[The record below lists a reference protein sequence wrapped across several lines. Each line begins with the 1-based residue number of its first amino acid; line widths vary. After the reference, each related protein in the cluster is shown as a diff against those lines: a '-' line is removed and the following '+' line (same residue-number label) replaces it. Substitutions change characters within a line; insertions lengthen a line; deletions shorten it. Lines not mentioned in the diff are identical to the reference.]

1 MMKQKR
7 IVAVALGLALS
18 VSPMIVLP
26 TAFADQVSGN
36 PSSSISA
43 RSTAPNPLDKF
54 SAEEKAYLEAN
65 YFTFPST
72 TDTSK
77 GFDGWNP
84 SVTEYTGLKT
94 TDVDGLHNSNSKYE
108 VVKDGD
114 ALFHYT
120 GASGKDES
128 GAKVAIWSNGAT
140 AHAGEKYDT
149 RTVTYTGR
157 KSGASITYVFTT
169 LSKVNVPGVNDS
181 GTTGGATNT
190 KGLNA
195 DEKAFID
202 KYKDTIASALG
213 IDGFAPS
220 TTDYYGVKESVLDT
234 VADKIPTANKGLKLL
249 GAPIEI
255 DTNATGWLA
264 DGKTTQTKP
273 AGTDLAYR
281 VTIRGKSGG
290 TVAYTLHTRTLTI
303 MDKADA
309 AELKNVTATAN
320 GKQIQGFDPT
330 KTGTWTVP
338 DGAEV
343 KLSGL
348 PDGWGSYKNLD
359 AKPGTLSYD
368 IKKGDVTVVT
378 WTFTYDSTTDPDKP
392 STGADVLKGVA
403 ATVDGKPLPSFD
415 PTKSGTY
422 RVATGAEV
430 KISNVPSDWKLDKTA
445 SDSKLVFTASKDGTT
460 VTWTFEYQ
468 GKDDDGATTNPG
480 DNAGNN
486 SQNNNVDTTSK
497 PPVNG
502 ANPLASTGVG
512 IGWVGWLIGILAI
525 IGGALGIT
533 VAVRKPKGKATDE
546 TPAPEADDS
555 EASSDQPLNS

>member
-54 SAEEKAYLEAN
+54 STEEKAFLN
-65 YFTFPST
+65 
-72 TDTSK
+72 
-77 GFDGWNP
+77 N
-84 SVTEYTGLKT
+84 
-94 TDVDGLHNSNSKYE
+94 H
-108 VVKDGD
+108 KD
-114 ALFHYT
+114 
-120 GASGKDES
+120 K
-128 GAKVAIWSNGAT
+128 
-140 AHAGEKYDT
+140 
-149 RTVTYTGR
+149 
-157 KSGASITYVFTT
+157 
-169 LSKVNVPGVNDS
+169 
-181 GTTGGATNT
+181 
-190 KGLNA
+190 
-195 DEKAFID
+195 
-202 KYKDTIASALG
+202 IASALG
-213 IDGFAPS
+213 IDGFDPS
-220 TTDYYGVKESVLDT
+220 TTDYYGVKESALDT
-234 VADKIPTANKGLKLL
+234 VAGKIPTSNTGLLKPM
-249 GAPIEI
+249 GAPLEI
-255 DTNATGWLA
+255 DTNATGWLV
-264 DGKTTQTKP
+264 DGKIAKDKP
-273 AGTDLAYR
+273 SSGDLAYR
-281 VTIRGKSGG
+281 VTIKGKKSGG
-290 TVAYTLHTRTLTI
+290 TVAYTLHTASQ
-303 MDKADA
+303 DASSKADPG
-309 AELKNVTATAN
+309 ELKGVTATAN
-320 GKQIQGFDPT
+320 GTAVKDFNPVKD
-330 KTGTWTVP
+330 GTYTVP

-343 KLSGL
+343 KIGDV
-348 PDGWGSYKNLD
+348 PDGWASYKNLD

-392 STGADVLKGVA
+392 VTGVDALKGVV

-422 RVATGAEV
+422 RVAKGAEV

-445 SDSKLVFTASKDGTT
+445 SDSKLVFAASKDGTT

-468 GKDDDGATTNPG
+468 GKDDGGATINPG
-480 DNAGNN
+480 DNAGNK
-486 SQNNNVDTTSK
+486 SQNNNDGTTSK

-546 TPAPEADDS
+546 TPEADDS
-555 EASSDQPLNS
+555 EASSDQPRNA

>member
-54 SAEEKAYLEAN
+54 STEEKAFLN
-65 YFTFPST
+65 
-72 TDTSK
+72 
-77 GFDGWNP
+77 N
-84 SVTEYTGLKT
+84 
-94 TDVDGLHNSNSKYE
+94 H
-108 VVKDGD
+108 KD
-114 ALFHYT
+114 
-120 GASGKDES
+120 K
-128 GAKVAIWSNGAT
+128 
-140 AHAGEKYDT
+140 
-149 RTVTYTGR
+149 
-157 KSGASITYVFTT
+157 
-169 LSKVNVPGVNDS
+169 
-181 GTTGGATNT
+181 
-190 KGLNA
+190 
-195 DEKAFID
+195 
-202 KYKDTIASALG
+202 IASALG
-213 IDGFAPS
+213 IDGFDPS
-220 TTDYYGVKESVLDT
+220 TTDYYGVKESALDT
-234 VADKIPTANKGLKLL
+234 VAGKIPTSNTGLLKPM
-249 GAPIEI
+249 GAPLEI
-255 DTNATGWLA
+255 DTNATGWLV
-264 DGKTTQTKP
+264 DGKIAKDKP
-273 AGTDLAYR
+273 SSGDMAYR
-281 VTIRGKSGG
+281 VTIKGKSGG
-290 TVAYTLHTRTLTI
+290 TVAYTLHTASQ
-303 MDKADA
+303 DASSKADPG
-309 AELKNVTATAN
+309 ELKGVTATAN
-320 GKQIQGFDPT
+320 GTAVTDFNPVKDGTYTVPDDAEVKIGDVPDGWKLDHKT
-330 KTGTWTVP
+330 DSKTGTWTVP
-338 DGAEV
+338 DDAEV

-348 PDGWGSYKNLD
+348 PDGWASYKNLD

-392 STGADVLKGVA
+392 ATGVDALKGVT

-422 RVATGAEV
+422 KVATGAEV

-445 SDSKLVFTASKDGTT
+445 SDSKLVFAASKDGTT

-468 GKDDDGATTNPG
+468 GKDEGGATTNPG
-480 DNAGNN
+480 DNAGNK
-486 SQNNNVDTTSK
+486 SQNNNDGTTSK
-497 PPVNG
+497 PTVNG

>member
-18 VSPMIVLP
+18 VSPMIMLP

-54 SAEEKAYLEAN
+54 S
-65 YFTFPST
+65 
-72 TDTSK
+72 
-77 GFDGWNP
+77 
-84 SVTEYTGLKT
+84 
-94 TDVDGLHNSNSKYE
+94 
-108 VVKDGD
+108 
-114 ALFHYT
+114 
-120 GASGKDES
+120 
-128 GAKVAIWSNGAT
+128 T
-140 AHAGEKYDT
+140 A
-149 RTVTYTGR
+149 
-157 KSGASITYVFTT
+157 
-169 LSKVNVPGVNDS
+169 
-181 GTTGGATNT
+181 
-190 KGLNA
+190 
-195 DEKAFID
+195 EKAFLNNHKD
-202 KYKDTIASALG
+202 KIASALG
-213 IDGFAPS
+213 IDRFDPS
-220 TTDYYGVKESVLDT
+220 TTDYSGVKESALDT
-234 VADKIPTANKGLKLL
+234 VAGKIPTSNTGLLKPM
-249 GAPIEI
+249 GAPLEI
-255 DTNATGWLA
+255 DTNATGWLV
-264 DGKTTQTKP
+264 DGKIAKDKP
-273 AGTDLAYR
+273 SSGDMAYR
-281 VTIRGKSGG
+281 VTIKGKSGG
-290 TVAYTLHTRTLTI
+290 TVAYTLHTASQ
-303 MDKADA
+303 DASSKADPG
-309 AELKNVTATAN
+309 ELKGVTATAN
-320 GKQIQGFDPT
+320 GTAVTDFNPVKD
-330 KTGTWTVP
+330 GTYTVP

-348 PDGWGSYKNLD
+348 PDGWASYKNLD

-392 STGADVLKGVA
+392 ATGVDALKGVT

-445 SDSKLVFTASKDGTT
+445 SDSKLVFAASKDGTT

-468 GKDDDGATTNPG
+468 GKDDGGATTNPG
-480 DNAGNN
+480 DNAGNK
-486 SQNNNVDTTSK
+486 SQNNNDGTTSK
-497 PPVNG
+497 PTVNG

>member
-54 SAEEKAYLEAN
+54 STEEKAFLN
-65 YFTFPST
+65 
-72 TDTSK
+72 
-77 GFDGWNP
+77 N
-84 SVTEYTGLKT
+84 
-94 TDVDGLHNSNSKYE
+94 H
-108 VVKDGD
+108 KD
-114 ALFHYT
+114 
-120 GASGKDES
+120 K
-128 GAKVAIWSNGAT
+128 
-140 AHAGEKYDT
+140 
-149 RTVTYTGR
+149 
-157 KSGASITYVFTT
+157 
-169 LSKVNVPGVNDS
+169 
-181 GTTGGATNT
+181 
-190 KGLNA
+190 
-195 DEKAFID
+195 
-202 KYKDTIASALG
+202 IASALG
-213 IDGFAPS
+213 IDGFDPS
-220 TTDYYGVKESVLDT
+220 TTDYYGVKESALDT
-234 VADKIPTANKGLKLL
+234 VAGKIPTSNTGPLKPM
-249 GAPIEI
+249 GAPLEI
-255 DTNATGWLA
+255 DTNAAGWLV
-264 DGKTTQTKP
+264 DGKITQSKSTS
-273 AGTDLAYR
+273 GDLAYR
-281 VTIRGKSGG
+281 VTIKGKKSGG
-290 TVAYTLHTRTLTI
+290 TVAYTLHTASQ
-303 MDKADA
+303 DASSKADPG
-309 AELKNVTATAN
+309 ELKGVTATAN
-320 GKQIQGFDPT
+320 GTAVKDFNPVKD
-330 KTGTWTVP
+330 GTYTVP

-348 PDGWGSYKNLD
+348 PDGWASYKNLD

-392 STGADVLKGVA
+392 ATGADALKGVA

-422 RVATGAEV
+422 RVAKGAEV

-468 GKDDDGATTNPG
+468 GKDDGGATINPG

-486 SQNNNVDTTSK
+486 SQNNNDGTTSK
-497 PPVNG
+497 PPANG
-502 ANPLASTGVG
+502 VSPLASTGVG
-512 IGWVGWLIGILAI
+512 IGWVGWLIGILVV

-546 TPAPEADDS
+546 TPEADDS
-555 EASSDQPLNS
+555 EASSDQPRNA

>member
-54 SAEEKAYLEAN
+54 STEEKAFLN
-65 YFTFPST
+65 
-72 TDTSK
+72 
-77 GFDGWNP
+77 N
-84 SVTEYTGLKT
+84 
-94 TDVDGLHNSNSKYE
+94 H
-108 VVKDGD
+108 KD
-114 ALFHYT
+114 
-120 GASGKDES
+120 K
-128 GAKVAIWSNGAT
+128 
-140 AHAGEKYDT
+140 
-149 RTVTYTGR
+149 
-157 KSGASITYVFTT
+157 
-169 LSKVNVPGVNDS
+169 
-181 GTTGGATNT
+181 
-190 KGLNA
+190 
-195 DEKAFID
+195 
-202 KYKDTIASALG
+202 IASALG
-213 IDGFAPS
+213 IDGFDPS
-220 TTDYYGVKESVLDT
+220 TTDYYGVKESALDT
-234 VADKIPTANKGLKLL
+234 VAGKIPTSNTGLLKPM
-249 GAPIEI
+249 GAPLEI
-255 DTNATGWLA
+255 DTNATGWLV
-264 DGKTTQTKP
+264 DGKIAKDKP
-273 AGTDLAYR
+273 SSGDMAYR
-281 VTIRGKSGG
+281 VTIKGKSGG
-290 TVAYTLHTRTLTI
+290 TVAYTLHTASQ
-303 MDKADA
+303 DASSKADPG
-309 AELKNVTATAN
+309 ELKGVTATAN
-320 GKQIQGFDPT
+320 GKPVDGFAPT

-348 PDGWGSYKNLD
+348 PDGWASYKNLD

-392 STGADVLKGVA
+392 ATGVDALKGVT

-445 SDSKLVFTASKDGTT
+445 SDSKLVFAASKDGTT

-468 GKDDDGATTNPG
+468 GKDDGGATTNPG
-480 DNAGNN
+480 DNAGNK
-486 SQNNNVDTTSK
+486 SQNNNDGTTSK

-546 TPAPEADDS
+546 TPEADDS
-555 EASSDQPLNS
+555 EASSDQPRNA

>member
-18 VSPMIVLP
+18 VSPMIMLP

-54 SAEEKAYLEAN
+54 S
-65 YFTFPST
+65 
-72 TDTSK
+72 
-77 GFDGWNP
+77 
-84 SVTEYTGLKT
+84 
-94 TDVDGLHNSNSKYE
+94 
-108 VVKDGD
+108 
-114 ALFHYT
+114 
-120 GASGKDES
+120 
-128 GAKVAIWSNGAT
+128 T
-140 AHAGEKYDT
+140 A
-149 RTVTYTGR
+149 
-157 KSGASITYVFTT
+157 
-169 LSKVNVPGVNDS
+169 
-181 GTTGGATNT
+181 
-190 KGLNA
+190 
-195 DEKAFID
+195 EKAFLNNH
-202 KYKDTIASALG
+202 KDEIASALG
-213 IDGFAPS
+213 IDRFDPS
-220 TTDYYGVKESVLDT
+220 TTDYFGVKESALDT
-234 VADKIPTANKGLKLL
+234 IADKIPTSNTGLLKPM
-249 GAPIEI
+249 GAPLEI
-255 DTNATGWLA
+255 DTNATGWLV
-264 DGKTTQTKP
+264 DGKIAKDKP
-273 AGTDLAYR
+273 SSGDMAYR
-281 VTIRGKSGG
+281 VTIKGKSGG
-290 TVAYTLHTRTLTI
+290 TVAYTLHTASQ
-303 MDKADA
+303 DASSKADPG
-309 AELKNVTATAN
+309 ELKGVTATAN
-320 GKQIQGFDPT
+320 GTAVTDFNPVKD
-330 KTGTWTVP
+330 GTYTVP
-338 DGAEV
+338 DDAEV
-343 KLSGL
+343 KIGDV
-348 PDGWGSYKNLD
+348 PDGWASYKNLD

-392 STGADVLKGVA
+392 ATGVDALKGVT

-445 SDSKLVFTASKDGTT
+445 SDSKLVFAASKDGTT

-468 GKDDDGATTNPG
+468 GKDDGGATTNPG
-480 DNAGNN
+480 DNAGNK
-486 SQNNNVDTTSK
+486 SQNNNDGTTSK
-497 PPVNG
+497 PTVNG

>member
-18 VSPMIVLP
+18 VSPMIMLP

-54 SAEEKAYLEAN
+54 S
-65 YFTFPST
+65 
-72 TDTSK
+72 
-77 GFDGWNP
+77 
-84 SVTEYTGLKT
+84 
-94 TDVDGLHNSNSKYE
+94 
-108 VVKDGD
+108 
-114 ALFHYT
+114 
-120 GASGKDES
+120 
-128 GAKVAIWSNGAT
+128 T
-140 AHAGEKYDT
+140 A
-149 RTVTYTGR
+149 
-157 KSGASITYVFTT
+157 
-169 LSKVNVPGVNDS
+169 
-181 GTTGGATNT
+181 
-190 KGLNA
+190 
-195 DEKAFID
+195 EKAFLNNH
-202 KYKDTIASALG
+202 KDEIASALG
-213 IDGFAPS
+213 IDRFDPS
-220 TTDYYGVKESVLDT
+220 TTDYFGVKESALDT
-234 VADKIPTANKGLKLL
+234 IADKIPTSNTGLLKPM
-249 GAPIEI
+249 GAPLEI
-255 DTNATGWLA
+255 DTNAAGWLV
-264 DGKTTQTKP
+264 DGKITQSKSTS
-273 AGTDLAYR
+273 GDLAYR
-281 VTIRGKSGG
+281 VAIKGKKSGG
-290 TVAYTLHTRTLTI
+290 TVAYTLHTASQ
-303 MDKADA
+303 DASSKADPG
-309 AELKNVTATAN
+309 ELKGVTATAD
-320 GKQIQGFDPT
+320 GKPVQGFDPT
-330 KTGTWTVP
+330 KTGTWTIP

-348 PDGWGSYKNLD
+348 PDGWASYKNLD

-392 STGADVLKGVA
+392 ATGADALKGVA
-403 ATVDGKPLPSFD
+403 VTVDGKPLPSFD

-422 RVATGAEV
+422 KVAKGAEV
-430 KISNVPSDWKLDKTA
+430 KFSNVPSDWKLAKSA

-468 GKDDDGATTNPG
+468 GKDDDGATTNPD

-486 SQNNNVDTTSK
+486 SQNNNDGTTSK
-497 PPVNG
+497 PPANG

-512 IGWVGWLIGILAI
+512 IGWVGWLIGILVV

>member
-54 SAEEKAYLEAN
+54 STEEKAFLN
-65 YFTFPST
+65 
-72 TDTSK
+72 
-77 GFDGWNP
+77 N
-84 SVTEYTGLKT
+84 
-94 TDVDGLHNSNSKYE
+94 H
-108 VVKDGD
+108 KD
-114 ALFHYT
+114 
-120 GASGKDES
+120 K
-128 GAKVAIWSNGAT
+128 
-140 AHAGEKYDT
+140 
-149 RTVTYTGR
+149 
-157 KSGASITYVFTT
+157 
-169 LSKVNVPGVNDS
+169 
-181 GTTGGATNT
+181 
-190 KGLNA
+190 
-195 DEKAFID
+195 
-202 KYKDTIASALG
+202 IASALG
-213 IDGFAPS
+213 IDGFDPS
-220 TTDYYGVKESVLDT
+220 TTDYYGVKESALDT
-234 VADKIPTANKGLKLL
+234 VAGKIPTSNTGLLKPM
-249 GAPIEI
+249 GAPLEI
-255 DTNATGWLA
+255 DTNATGWLV
-264 DGKTTQTKP
+264 DGKIAKDKP
-273 AGTDLAYR
+273 SSGDLAYR
-281 VTIRGKSGG
+281 VTIKGKKSGG
-290 TVAYTLHTRTLTI
+290 TVAYTLHTASQ
-303 MDKADA
+303 DASSKADPG
-309 AELKNVTATAN
+309 ELKGVTATAN
-320 GKQIQGFDPT
+320 GTAVKDFNPVKD
-330 KTGTWTVP
+330 GTYTVP
-338 DGAEV
+338 DDAEV

-348 PDGWGSYKNLD
+348 PDGWASYKNLD

-392 STGADVLKGVA
+392 ATGVDALKGVT

-445 SDSKLVFTASKDGTT
+445 SDSKLVFAASKDGTT

-468 GKDDDGATTNPG
+468 GKDDGGATTNPG
-480 DNAGNN
+480 DNAGNK
-486 SQNNNVDTTSK
+486 SQNNNDGTTSK
-497 PPVNG
+497 PTVNG

>member
-54 SAEEKAYLEAN
+54 SAEEKASL
-65 YFTFPST
+65 
-72 TDTSK
+72 DK
-77 GFDGWNP
+77 
-84 SVTEYTGLKT
+84 
-94 TDVDGLHNSNSKYE
+94 
-108 VVKDGD
+108 
-114 ALFHYT
+114 
-120 GASGKDES
+120 
-128 GAKVAIWSNGAT
+128 
-140 AHAGEKYDT
+140 
-149 RTVTYTGR
+149 
-157 KSGASITYVFTT
+157 IT
-169 LSKVNVPGVNDS
+169 
-181 GTTGGATNT
+181 
-190 KGLNA
+190 
-195 DEKAFID
+195 
-202 KYKDTIASALG
+202 SALG
-213 IDGFAPS
+213 IDGFDPS
-220 TTDYYGVKESVLDT
+220 TTDYYGVKESSLDT
-234 VADKIPTANKGLKLL
+234 VAGKIPTANSDLTSQK
-249 GAPIEI
+249 APLEI
-255 DTNATGWLA
+255 DTANTGWLV
-264 DGKTTQTKP
+264 DGKIAKDKP
-273 AGTDLAYR
+273 SSGDMAYR
-281 VTIRGKSGG
+281 VTIKGKSGG
-290 TVAYTLHTRTLTI
+290 TVAYTLHTASQ
-303 MDKADA
+303 DASSKANPG
-309 AELKNVTATAN
+309 ELKGVTATAN
-320 GKQIQGFDPT
+320 GTAVKDFNPVKD
-330 KTGTWTVP
+330 GTYTVP
-338 DGAEV
+338 DDAEV

-348 PDGWGSYKNLD
+348 PDGWASYKNLD

-392 STGADVLKGVA
+392 ATGVDALKGVT

-422 RVATGAEV
+422 KVATGAEV

-445 SDSKLVFTASKDGTT
+445 SDSRLVFAASKDGTT

-468 GKDDDGATTNPG
+468 GKDDGGATTNPG
-480 DNAGNN
+480 DNAGNK
-486 SQNNNVDTTSK
+486 SQNNNDGTTSK

>member
-54 SAEEKAYLEAN
+54 STEEKAFLN
-65 YFTFPST
+65 
-72 TDTSK
+72 
-77 GFDGWNP
+77 N
-84 SVTEYTGLKT
+84 
-94 TDVDGLHNSNSKYE
+94 H
-108 VVKDGD
+108 KD
-114 ALFHYT
+114 
-120 GASGKDES
+120 K
-128 GAKVAIWSNGAT
+128 
-140 AHAGEKYDT
+140 
-149 RTVTYTGR
+149 
-157 KSGASITYVFTT
+157 
-169 LSKVNVPGVNDS
+169 
-181 GTTGGATNT
+181 
-190 KGLNA
+190 
-195 DEKAFID
+195 
-202 KYKDTIASALG
+202 IASALG
-213 IDGFAPS
+213 IDGFDPS
-220 TTDYYGVKESVLDT
+220 TTDYYGVKESALDT
-234 VADKIPTANKGLKLL
+234 VAGKIPTSNTGLLKPM
-249 GAPIEI
+249 GAPLEI
-255 DTNATGWLA
+255 DTNATGWLV
-264 DGKTTQTKP
+264 DGKIAKDKP
-273 AGTDLAYR
+273 SSGDMAYR
-281 VTIRGKSGG
+281 VTIKGKSGG
-290 TVAYTLHTRTLTI
+290 TVAYTLHTASQ
-303 MDKADA
+303 DASSKADPG
-309 AELKNVTATAN
+309 ELKGVTATAN
-320 GKQIQGFDPT
+320 GTAVTDFNPVKD
-330 KTGTWTVP
+330 GTYTVP
-338 DGAEV
+338 DDAEV

-348 PDGWGSYKNLD
+348 PDGWASYKNLD

-392 STGADVLKGVA
+392 ATGVDALKGVT

-422 RVATGAEV
+422 RVTTGAEV

-445 SDSKLVFTASKDGTT
+445 SDSKLVFAASKDGTT

-468 GKDDDGATTNPG
+468 GKDDGGATTNPG
-480 DNAGNN
+480 DNAGNK
-486 SQNNNVDTTSK
+486 SQNNNDGTTSK
-497 PPVNG
+497 PTVNG

>member
-54 SAEEKAYLEAN
+54 SAEEKASL
-65 YFTFPST
+65 
-72 TDTSK
+72 DK
-77 GFDGWNP
+77 
-84 SVTEYTGLKT
+84 
-94 TDVDGLHNSNSKYE
+94 
-108 VVKDGD
+108 
-114 ALFHYT
+114 
-120 GASGKDES
+120 
-128 GAKVAIWSNGAT
+128 
-140 AHAGEKYDT
+140 
-149 RTVTYTGR
+149 
-157 KSGASITYVFTT
+157 IT
-169 LSKVNVPGVNDS
+169 
-181 GTTGGATNT
+181 
-190 KGLNA
+190 
-195 DEKAFID
+195 
-202 KYKDTIASALG
+202 SALG
-213 IDGFAPS
+213 IDGFDPS
-220 TTDYYGVKESVLDT
+220 TTDYYGVKESSLDT
-234 VADKIPTANKGLKLL
+234 VAGKIPTANSDLTSQK
-249 GAPIEI
+249 APLEI
-255 DTNATGWLA
+255 DTANTGWLV
-264 DGKTTQTKP
+264 DGKIAKDKP
-273 AGTDLAYR
+273 SSGDMAYR
-281 VTIRGKSGG
+281 VTIKGKSGG
-290 TVAYTLHTRTLTI
+290 TVAYTLHTASQ
-303 MDKADA
+303 DASSKADPG
-309 AELKNVTATAN
+309 ELKGVTATAN
-320 GKQIQGFDPT
+320 GTAVKDFNPVKD
-330 KTGTWTVP
+330 GTWTVP

-348 PDGWGSYKNLD
+348 PDGWASYKNLD

-392 STGADVLKGVA
+392 ATGVDALKGVT

-445 SDSKLVFTASKDGTT
+445 SDSKLVFAASKDGTT

-468 GKDDDGATTNPG
+468 GKDDGGATTNPG
-480 DNAGNN
+480 DNAGNK
-486 SQNNNVDTTSK
+486 SQNNNDGTTSK
-497 PPVNG
+497 PTVNG

>member
-54 SAEEKAYLEAN
+54 STEEKAFLN
-65 YFTFPST
+65 
-72 TDTSK
+72 
-77 GFDGWNP
+77 N
-84 SVTEYTGLKT
+84 
-94 TDVDGLHNSNSKYE
+94 H
-108 VVKDGD
+108 KD
-114 ALFHYT
+114 
-120 GASGKDES
+120 K
-128 GAKVAIWSNGAT
+128 
-140 AHAGEKYDT
+140 
-149 RTVTYTGR
+149 
-157 KSGASITYVFTT
+157 
-169 LSKVNVPGVNDS
+169 
-181 GTTGGATNT
+181 
-190 KGLNA
+190 
-195 DEKAFID
+195 
-202 KYKDTIASALG
+202 IASALG
-213 IDGFAPS
+213 IDGFDPS
-220 TTDYYGVKESVLDT
+220 TTDYYGVKESALDT
-234 VADKIPTANKGLKLL
+234 VAGKIPTSNTGLLKPM
-249 GAPIEI
+249 GAPLEI
-255 DTNATGWLA
+255 DTNATGWLV
-264 DGKTTQTKP
+264 DGKIAKDKP
-273 AGTDLAYR
+273 SSGDMAYR
-281 VTIRGKSGG
+281 VTIKGKSGG
-290 TVAYTLHTRTLTI
+290 TVAYTLHTASQ
-303 MDKADA
+303 DASSKADPG
-309 AELKNVTATAN
+309 ELKGVTATAN
-320 GKQIQGFDPT
+320 GTAVTDFNPVKD
-330 KTGTWTVP
+330 GTYTVP
-338 DGAEV
+338 DDAEV

-348 PDGWGSYKNLD
+348 PDGWASYKNLD

-392 STGADVLKGVA
+392 ATGADALKGVT

-445 SDSKLVFTASKDGTT
+445 SDSKLVFAASKDGTT

-468 GKDDDGATTNPG
+468 GKDDGGATTNPG
-480 DNAGNN
+480 DNAGNK
-486 SQNNNVDTTSK
+486 SQNNNDGTTSK
-497 PPVNG
+497 PTVNG

>member
-54 SAEEKAYLEAN
+54 STEEKAFLN
-65 YFTFPST
+65 
-72 TDTSK
+72 
-77 GFDGWNP
+77 N
-84 SVTEYTGLKT
+84 
-94 TDVDGLHNSNSKYE
+94 H
-108 VVKDGD
+108 KD
-114 ALFHYT
+114 
-120 GASGKDES
+120 K
-128 GAKVAIWSNGAT
+128 
-140 AHAGEKYDT
+140 
-149 RTVTYTGR
+149 
-157 KSGASITYVFTT
+157 
-169 LSKVNVPGVNDS
+169 
-181 GTTGGATNT
+181 
-190 KGLNA
+190 
-195 DEKAFID
+195 
-202 KYKDTIASALG
+202 IASALG
-213 IDGFAPS
+213 IDGFDPS
-220 TTDYYGVKESVLDT
+220 TTDYYGVKESALDT
-234 VADKIPTANKGLKLL
+234 VAGKIPTSNTGLLKPM
-249 GAPIEI
+249 GAPLEI
-255 DTNATGWLA
+255 DTNATGWLV
-264 DGKTTQTKP
+264 DGKIAKDKP
-273 AGTDLAYR
+273 SSGDMAYR
-281 VTIRGKSGG
+281 VTIKGKSGG
-290 TVAYTLHTRTLTI
+290 TVAYTLHTASQ
-303 MDKADA
+303 DASSKADPG
-309 AELKNVTATAN
+309 ELKGVTVTAN
-320 GKQIQGFDPT
+320 GTAVTDFNPVKD
-330 KTGTWTVP
+330 GTYTVP

-348 PDGWGSYKNLD
+348 PDGWASYKNLD

-392 STGADVLKGVA
+392 ATGVDALKGVT

-445 SDSKLVFTASKDGTT
+445 SDSKLVFAASKDGTT

-468 GKDDDGATTNPG
+468 GKDDGGATTNPG
-480 DNAGNN
+480 DNAGNK
-486 SQNNNVDTTSK
+486 SQNNNDGTTSK
-497 PPVNG
+497 PTVNG

>member
-54 SAEEKAYLEAN
+54 STEEKAFLN
-65 YFTFPST
+65 
-72 TDTSK
+72 
-77 GFDGWNP
+77 N
-84 SVTEYTGLKT
+84 
-94 TDVDGLHNSNSKYE
+94 H
-108 VVKDGD
+108 KD
-114 ALFHYT
+114 
-120 GASGKDES
+120 K
-128 GAKVAIWSNGAT
+128 
-140 AHAGEKYDT
+140 
-149 RTVTYTGR
+149 
-157 KSGASITYVFTT
+157 
-169 LSKVNVPGVNDS
+169 
-181 GTTGGATNT
+181 
-190 KGLNA
+190 
-195 DEKAFID
+195 
-202 KYKDTIASALG
+202 IASALG
-213 IDGFAPS
+213 IDGFDPS
-220 TTDYYGVKESVLDT
+220 TTDYYGVKESALDT
-234 VADKIPTANKGLKLL
+234 VAGKIPTSNTGLLKPM
-249 GAPIEI
+249 GAPLEI
-255 DTNATGWLA
+255 DTNATGWLV
-264 DGKTTQTKP
+264 DGKIAKDKP
-273 AGTDLAYR
+273 SSGDMAYR
-281 VTIRGKSGG
+281 VTIKGKSGG
-290 TVAYTLHTRTLTI
+290 TVAYTLHTASQ
-303 MDKADA
+303 DASSKADPG
-309 AELKNVTATAN
+309 ELKGVTATAN
-320 GKQIQGFDPT
+320 GTAVTDFNPVKD
-330 KTGTWTVP
+330 GTYTVP

-348 PDGWGSYKNLD
+348 PDGWASYKNLD

-392 STGADVLKGVA
+392 ATGVDALKGVT
-403 ATVDGKPLPSFD
+403 ATVDGKPLPSFN

-445 SDSKLVFTASKDGTT
+445 SDSKLVFAASKDGTT

-468 GKDDDGATTNPG
+468 GKDDGGATTNPG
-480 DNAGNN
+480 DNAGNK
-486 SQNNNVDTTSK
+486 SQNNNDGTTSK
-497 PPVNG
+497 PTVNG

>member
-54 SAEEKAYLEAN
+54 STEEKAFLN
-65 YFTFPST
+65 
-72 TDTSK
+72 
-77 GFDGWNP
+77 N
-84 SVTEYTGLKT
+84 
-94 TDVDGLHNSNSKYE
+94 H
-108 VVKDGD
+108 KD
-114 ALFHYT
+114 
-120 GASGKDES
+120 K
-128 GAKVAIWSNGAT
+128 
-140 AHAGEKYDT
+140 
-149 RTVTYTGR
+149 
-157 KSGASITYVFTT
+157 
-169 LSKVNVPGVNDS
+169 
-181 GTTGGATNT
+181 
-190 KGLNA
+190 
-195 DEKAFID
+195 
-202 KYKDTIASALG
+202 IASALG
-213 IDGFAPS
+213 IDGFDPS
-220 TTDYYGVKESVLDT
+220 TTDYYGVKESAFDT
-234 VADKIPTANKGLKLL
+234 VAGKIPTSNTGLLKPM
-249 GAPIEI
+249 GAPLEI
-255 DTNATGWLA
+255 DTNATGWLV
-264 DGKTTQTKP
+264 DGKIAKDKP
-273 AGTDLAYR
+273 SSGDMAYR
-281 VTIRGKSGG
+281 VTIKGKSGG
-290 TVAYTLHTRTLTI
+290 TVAYTLHTASQ
-303 MDKADA
+303 DASSKADPG
-309 AELKNVTATAN
+309 ELKGVTATAN
-320 GKQIQGFDPT
+320 GKPVDGFAPT

-348 PDGWGSYKNLD
+348 PDGWASYKNLD

-392 STGADVLKGVA
+392 ATGVDALKGVT

-445 SDSKLVFTASKDGTT
+445 SDSKLVFAASKDGTT

-468 GKDDDGATTNPG
+468 GKDDGGATTNPG
-480 DNAGNN
+480 DNAGNK
-486 SQNNNVDTTSK
+486 SQNNNDGTTSK
-497 PPVNG
+497 PTVNG

>member
-54 SAEEKAYLEAN
+54 NTEEKAFLN
-65 YFTFPST
+65 
-72 TDTSK
+72 
-77 GFDGWNP
+77 N
-84 SVTEYTGLKT
+84 
-94 TDVDGLHNSNSKYE
+94 H
-108 VVKDGD
+108 KD
-114 ALFHYT
+114 
-120 GASGKDES
+120 K
-128 GAKVAIWSNGAT
+128 
-140 AHAGEKYDT
+140 
-149 RTVTYTGR
+149 
-157 KSGASITYVFTT
+157 
-169 LSKVNVPGVNDS
+169 
-181 GTTGGATNT
+181 
-190 KGLNA
+190 
-195 DEKAFID
+195 
-202 KYKDTIASALG
+202 IASALG
-213 IDGFAPS
+213 IDGFDPS
-220 TTDYYGVKESVLDT
+220 TTDYYGVKESALDT
-234 VADKIPTANKGLKLL
+234 VAGKIPTSNTGLLKPM
-249 GAPIEI
+249 GAPLEI
-255 DTNATGWLA
+255 DTNATGWLV
-264 DGKTTQTKP
+264 DGKIAKDKP
-273 AGTDLAYR
+273 SSGDMAYR
-281 VTIRGKSGG
+281 VTIKGKSGG
-290 TVAYTLHTRTLTI
+290 TVAYTLHTASQ
-303 MDKADA
+303 DASSKADPG
-309 AELKNVTATAN
+309 ELKGVTATAN
-320 GKQIQGFDPT
+320 GKPVDGFAPT

-348 PDGWGSYKNLD
+348 PDGWASYKNLD

-392 STGADVLKGVA
+392 ATGVDALKGVT

-445 SDSKLVFTASKDGTT
+445 SDSRLVFAASKDGTT

-468 GKDDDGATTNPG
+468 GKDDGGATTNPD
-480 DNAGNN
+480 DNAGNK
-486 SQNNNVDTTSK
+486 SQNNNDGTTSK

>member
-54 SAEEKAYLEAN
+54 SAEEKASL
-65 YFTFPST
+65 
-72 TDTSK
+72 DK
-77 GFDGWNP
+77 
-84 SVTEYTGLKT
+84 
-94 TDVDGLHNSNSKYE
+94 
-108 VVKDGD
+108 
-114 ALFHYT
+114 
-120 GASGKDES
+120 
-128 GAKVAIWSNGAT
+128 
-140 AHAGEKYDT
+140 
-149 RTVTYTGR
+149 
-157 KSGASITYVFTT
+157 IT
-169 LSKVNVPGVNDS
+169 
-181 GTTGGATNT
+181 
-190 KGLNA
+190 
-195 DEKAFID
+195 
-202 KYKDTIASALG
+202 SALG
-213 IDGFAPS
+213 IDGFDPS
-220 TTDYYGVKESVLDT
+220 TTDYYGVKESSLDT
-234 VADKIPTANKGLKLL
+234 VAGKIPTANSDLTSQK
-249 GAPIEI
+249 APLEI
-255 DTNATGWLA
+255 DTANTGWLV
-264 DGKTTQTKP
+264 DGKIAKDKP
-273 AGTDLAYR
+273 SSGDMAYR
-281 VTIRGKSGG
+281 VTIKGKSGG
-290 TVAYTLHTRTLTI
+290 TVAYTLHTASQ
-303 MDKADA
+303 DASSKADPG
-309 AELKNVTATAN
+309 ELKGVTATAN
-320 GKQIQGFDPT
+320 GTAVKDFNPVKDGTYTVPDDAEVKIGDVPDGWKLDHKTDSKTGTLTFTCTKDDVTVTWTFKYDDGTTTPSTGDKADPSELAGVTATADGKPVDGFDPT

-348 PDGWGSYKNLD
+348 PDGWASYKNLD

-392 STGADVLKGVA
+392 ATGADALKGVA

-422 RVATGAEV
+422 RVAKGAEV

-468 GKDDDGATTNPG
+468 GKDDDGATINPD

-486 SQNNNVDTTSK
+486 SQNNNDGTTSK
-497 PPVNG
+497 PPANG
-502 ANPLASTGVG
+502 VSPLASTGVG
-512 IGWVGWLIGILAI
+512 IGWVGWLIGILVV

-546 TPAPEADDS
+546 TPEADDS
-555 EASSDQPLNS
+555 EASSDQPRNA

>member
-54 SAEEKAYLEAN
+54 STEEKAFLN
-65 YFTFPST
+65 
-72 TDTSK
+72 
-77 GFDGWNP
+77 N
-84 SVTEYTGLKT
+84 
-94 TDVDGLHNSNSKYE
+94 H
-108 VVKDGD
+108 
-114 ALFHYT
+114 
-120 GASGKDES
+120 KDE
-128 GAKVAIWSNGAT
+128 
-140 AHAGEKYDT
+140 
-149 RTVTYTGR
+149 
-157 KSGASITYVFTT
+157 
-169 LSKVNVPGVNDS
+169 
-181 GTTGGATNT
+181 
-190 KGLNA
+190 
-195 DEKAFID
+195 
-202 KYKDTIASALG
+202 IASALG
-213 IDGFAPS
+213 IDRFDPS
-220 TTDYYGVKESVLDT
+220 TTDYSGVKESALDT
-234 VADKIPTANKGLKLL
+234 IADKIPTSNTGLLKPM
-249 GAPIEI
+249 GAPLEI
-255 DTNATGWLA
+255 DTNATGWLV
-264 DGKTTQTKP
+264 DGKIAKDKP
-273 AGTDLAYR
+273 SSGDLAYR
-281 VTIRGKSGG
+281 VTIKGKSGG
-290 TVAYTLHTRTLTI
+290 TVAYTLHTASQ
-303 MDKADA
+303 DASSKADPG
-309 AELKNVTATAN
+309 ELKGVTATAN
-320 GKQIQGFDPT
+320 GTAVKDFNPVKD
-330 KTGTWTVP
+330 GTYTVP

-348 PDGWGSYKNLD
+348 PDGWASYKNLD

-392 STGADVLKGVA
+392 ATGVDALKGVA

-445 SDSKLVFTASKDGTT
+445 SDSKLVFAASKDGTT

-468 GKDDDGATTNPG
+468 GKDDGGATTNPG
-480 DNAGNN
+480 DNAGNK
-486 SQNNNVDTTSK
+486 SQNNNDGTTSK
-497 PPVNG
+497 PTVNG

>member
-54 SAEEKAYLEAN
+54 STEEKAFLN
-65 YFTFPST
+65 
-72 TDTSK
+72 
-77 GFDGWNP
+77 N
-84 SVTEYTGLKT
+84 
-94 TDVDGLHNSNSKYE
+94 H
-108 VVKDGD
+108 KD
-114 ALFHYT
+114 
-120 GASGKDES
+120 K
-128 GAKVAIWSNGAT
+128 
-140 AHAGEKYDT
+140 
-149 RTVTYTGR
+149 
-157 KSGASITYVFTT
+157 
-169 LSKVNVPGVNDS
+169 
-181 GTTGGATNT
+181 
-190 KGLNA
+190 
-195 DEKAFID
+195 
-202 KYKDTIASALG
+202 IASALG
-213 IDGFAPS
+213 IDGFDPS
-220 TTDYYGVKESVLDT
+220 TTDYYGVKESALDT
-234 VADKIPTANKGLKLL
+234 VAGKIPTSNTGLLKPM
-249 GAPIEI
+249 GAPLEI
-255 DTNATGWLA
+255 DTNATGWLV
-264 DGKTTQTKP
+264 DGKIAKDKP
-273 AGTDLAYR
+273 SSGDMAYR
-281 VTIRGKSGG
+281 VTIKGKSGG
-290 TVAYTLHTRTLTI
+290 TVAYTLHTASQ
-303 MDKADA
+303 DASSKADPG
-309 AELKNVTATAN
+309 ELKGVTATAN
-320 GKQIQGFDPT
+320 GKPVDGFAPT

-348 PDGWGSYKNLD
+348 PDGWASYKNLD

-392 STGADVLKGVA
+392 ATGADALKGVT

-445 SDSKLVFTASKDGTT
+445 SDSKLVFAASKDGTT

-468 GKDDDGATTNPG
+468 GKDDGGATTNPG

-486 SQNNNVDTTSK
+486 SQNNNDGTTSK

-546 TPAPEADDS
+546 TPEADDS
-555 EASSDQPLNS
+555 EASSDQPRNA

>member
-54 SAEEKAYLEAN
+54 STEEKAFLN
-65 YFTFPST
+65 
-72 TDTSK
+72 
-77 GFDGWNP
+77 N
-84 SVTEYTGLKT
+84 
-94 TDVDGLHNSNSKYE
+94 H
-108 VVKDGD
+108 KD
-114 ALFHYT
+114 
-120 GASGKDES
+120 K
-128 GAKVAIWSNGAT
+128 
-140 AHAGEKYDT
+140 
-149 RTVTYTGR
+149 
-157 KSGASITYVFTT
+157 
-169 LSKVNVPGVNDS
+169 
-181 GTTGGATNT
+181 
-190 KGLNA
+190 
-195 DEKAFID
+195 
-202 KYKDTIASALG
+202 IASALG
-213 IDGFAPS
+213 IDGFDPS
-220 TTDYYGVKESVLDT
+220 TTDYFGVKESALDT
-234 VADKIPTANKGLKLL
+234 VAGKIPTSNTGLLKPM
-249 GAPIEI
+249 GAPLEI
-255 DTNATGWLA
+255 DTNATGWLV
-264 DGKTTQTKP
+264 DGKIAKDKP
-273 AGTDLAYR
+273 SSGDMAYR
-281 VTIRGKSGG
+281 VTIKGKSGG
-290 TVAYTLHTRTLTI
+290 TVAYTLHTASQ
-303 MDKADA
+303 DASSKADPG
-309 AELKNVTATAN
+309 ELKGVTATAN
-320 GKQIQGFDPT
+320 GTAVTDFNPVKD
-330 KTGTWTVP
+330 GTWTVP

-348 PDGWGSYKNLD
+348 PDGWASYKNLD

-368 IKKGDVTVVT
+368 IKKGDITVVT

-392 STGADVLKGVA
+392 ATGVDALKGVT

-445 SDSKLVFTASKDGTT
+445 SDSRLVFAASKDGTT

-468 GKDDDGATTNPG
+468 GKDDGGATTNPD
-480 DNAGNN
+480 DNAGNK
-486 SQNNNVDTTSK
+486 SQNNNDGTTSK

>member
-54 SAEEKAYLEAN
+54 SAEEKASL
-65 YFTFPST
+65 
-72 TDTSK
+72 
-77 GFDGWNP
+77 
-84 SVTEYTGLKT
+84 
-94 TDVDGLHNSNSKYE
+94 
-108 VVKDGD
+108 
-114 ALFHYT
+114 
-120 GASGKDES
+120 
-128 GAKVAIWSNGAT
+128 
-140 AHAGEKYDT
+140 
-149 RTVTYTGR
+149 
-157 KSGASITYVFTT
+157 
-169 LSKVNVPGVNDS
+169 
-181 GTTGGATNT
+181 
-190 KGLNA
+190 
-195 DEKAFID
+195 D
-202 KYKDTIASALG
+202 KIASALG
-213 IDGFAPS
+213 IDGFDPS
-220 TTDYYGVKESVLDT
+220 TTDYYGVKESSLDT
-234 VADKIPTANKGLKLL
+234 VAGKIPTANSDLTSQK
-249 GAPIEI
+249 APLEI
-255 DTNATGWLA
+255 DTANTGWLV
-264 DGKTTQTKP
+264 DGKIAKDKP
-273 AGTDLAYR
+273 SSGDMAYR
-281 VTIRGKSGG
+281 VTIKGKSGG
-290 TVAYTLHTRTLTI
+290 TVAYTLHTASQ
-303 MDKADA
+303 DASSKADPG
-309 AELKNVTATAN
+309 ELKGVTATAN
-320 GKQIQGFDPT
+320 GTAVKDFNPVKDGTYTVPDGAEVKIGDVPDGWKLDHKADSKTGTLTFTCTKDDVTVTWTFKYDDGTTTPRTGDKADPSELAGVTATADGKPVDGFNPT
-330 KTGTWTVP
+330 KTGTWIIP

-348 PDGWGSYKNLD
+348 PDGWASYKNLD

-392 STGADVLKGVA
+392 ATGADALKGVA

-422 RVATGAEV
+422 RVAKGAEV
-430 KISNVPSDWKLDKTA
+430 KFSNVPSDWKLVKAA

-468 GKDDDGATTNPG
+468 GKDDDGATINPD

-486 SQNNNVDTTSK
+486 SQNNNDGTTSK
-497 PPVNG
+497 PPANG
-502 ANPLASTGVG
+502 VSPLASTGVG
-512 IGWVGWLIGILAI
+512 IDWVGWLIGILVV

-546 TPAPEADDS
+546 TPEADDS
-555 EASSDQPLNS
+555 EASSDQPRNA

>member
-54 SAEEKAYLEAN
+54 STEEKAFLN
-65 YFTFPST
+65 
-72 TDTSK
+72 
-77 GFDGWNP
+77 N
-84 SVTEYTGLKT
+84 
-94 TDVDGLHNSNSKYE
+94 H
-108 VVKDGD
+108 KD
-114 ALFHYT
+114 
-120 GASGKDES
+120 K
-128 GAKVAIWSNGAT
+128 
-140 AHAGEKYDT
+140 
-149 RTVTYTGR
+149 
-157 KSGASITYVFTT
+157 
-169 LSKVNVPGVNDS
+169 
-181 GTTGGATNT
+181 
-190 KGLNA
+190 
-195 DEKAFID
+195 
-202 KYKDTIASALG
+202 IASALG
-213 IDGFAPS
+213 IDGFDPS
-220 TTDYYGVKESVLDT
+220 TTDYYGVKESALDT
-234 VADKIPTANKGLKLL
+234 VAGKIPTSNTGLLKPM
-249 GAPIEI
+249 GAPLEI
-255 DTNATGWLA
+255 DTNATGWLV
-264 DGKTTQTKP
+264 DGKIAKDKP
-273 AGTDLAYR
+273 SSGDLAYR
-281 VTIRGKSGG
+281 VTIKGKKSGG
-290 TVAYTLHTRTLTI
+290 TVAYTLHTASQ
-303 MDKADA
+303 DASSKADPG
-309 AELKNVTATAN
+309 ELKGVTATAN
-320 GKQIQGFDPT
+320 GTAVKDFNPVKD
-330 KTGTWTVP
+330 GTYTVP

-343 KLSGL
+343 KIGDV
-348 PDGWGSYKNLD
+348 PDGWASYKNLD

-392 STGADVLKGVA
+392 VTGVDALKGVV

-422 RVATGAEV
+422 RVAKGAEV

-445 SDSKLVFTASKDGTT
+445 SDSKLVFAASKDGTT

-468 GKDDDGATTNPG
+468 GKDDGGATINPG
-480 DNAGNN
+480 DNAGNK
-486 SQNNNVDTTSK
+486 SQNNNDGTTSK

>member
-54 SAEEKAYLEAN
+54 SAEEKASL
-65 YFTFPST
+65 
-72 TDTSK
+72 DK
-77 GFDGWNP
+77 
-84 SVTEYTGLKT
+84 
-94 TDVDGLHNSNSKYE
+94 
-108 VVKDGD
+108 
-114 ALFHYT
+114 
-120 GASGKDES
+120 
-128 GAKVAIWSNGAT
+128 
-140 AHAGEKYDT
+140 
-149 RTVTYTGR
+149 
-157 KSGASITYVFTT
+157 IT
-169 LSKVNVPGVNDS
+169 
-181 GTTGGATNT
+181 
-190 KGLNA
+190 
-195 DEKAFID
+195 
-202 KYKDTIASALG
+202 SALG
-213 IDGFAPS
+213 IDGFDPS
-220 TTDYYGVKESVLDT
+220 TTDYYGVKESSLDT
-234 VADKIPTANKGLKLL
+234 VAGKIPTANSDLTSQK
-249 GAPIEI
+249 APLEI
-255 DTNATGWLA
+255 DTANTGWLV
-264 DGKTTQTKP
+264 DGKITKDKP
-273 AGTDLAYR
+273 SSGDLAYR
-281 VTIRGKSGG
+281 VTIKGKKSGG
-290 TVAYTLHTRTLTI
+290 TVAYTLHTASQ
-303 MDKADA
+303 DASSKADPG
-309 AELKNVTATAN
+309 ELKGVTATAN
-320 GKQIQGFDPT
+320 GTAVKDFNPVKDGTYTVPDGAEVKIGDVPDGWKLDHKADSKTGTLTFTCTKDDVTVTWTFKYDDGTTTPSTGDKADPSELAGVTATADGKPVDGFAPT

-348 PDGWGSYKNLD
+348 PDGWASYKNLD

-392 STGADVLKGVA
+392 ATGVDALKGVT

-445 SDSKLVFTASKDGTT
+445 SDSKLVFAASKDGTT

-468 GKDDDGATTNPG
+468 GKDDGGATTNPG

-486 SQNNNVDTTSK
+486 SQNNNDGTTSK
-497 PPVNG
+497 PTVNG

-512 IGWVGWLIGILAI
+512 IGWVGWLIGILVA

-546 TPAPEADDS
+546 TPEADDS
-555 EASSDQPLNS
+555 EASSDQPRNA

>member
-1 MMKQKR
+1 MR
-7 IVAVALGLALS
+7 NIIHVGAGTDGRNRFVAIALGVALAAGPAAMLPAAALAA
-18 VSPMIVLP
+18 PAAHA
-26 TAFADQVSGN
+26 TAA
-36 PSSSISA
+36 
-43 RSTAPNPLDKF
+43 
-54 SAEEKAYLEAN
+54 
-65 YFTFPST
+65 ST
-72 TDTSK
+72 TAANGLDT
-77 GFDGWNP
+77 
-84 SVTEYTGLKT
+84 E
-94 TDVDGLHNSNSKYE
+94 
-108 VVKDGD
+108 
-114 ALFHYT
+114 
-120 GASGKDES
+120 
-128 GAKVAIWSNGAT
+128 
-140 AHAGEKYDT
+140 
-149 RTVTYTGR
+149 
-157 KSGASITYVFTT
+157 
-169 LSKVNVPGVNDS
+169 
-181 GTTGGATNT
+181 
-190 KGLNA
+190 
-195 DEKAFID
+195 EKAFID
-202 KYKDTIASALG
+202 KYKDTIASVLG
-213 IDGFAPS
+213 IDGFDPS
-220 TTDYYGVKESVLDT
+220 ISNYYGVKESTLDT
-234 VADKIPTANKGLKLL
+234 VAGKIPGANTGLKLL

-255 DTNATGWLA
+255 DTNATGWLVN
-264 DGKTTQTKP
+264 GKITKGKP
-273 AGTDLAYR
+273 TSGDLAYR
-281 VTIRGKSGG
+281 ITIRGKSGG
-290 TVAYTLHTRTLTI
+290 TVAYTLHTASQ
-303 MDKADA
+303 DASGKADPG
-309 AELKNVTATAN
+309 ELKNVTATAN
-320 GKQIQGFDPT
+320 GKPVAGFAPT

-348 PDGWGSYKNLD
+348 PDGWASYKNLD

-392 STGADVLKGVA
+392 ATGVDALKGVT

-445 SDSKLVFTASKDGTT
+445 SDSKLVFAASKDGTT

-468 GKDDDGATTNPG
+468 GKDDGGATTNPG
-480 DNAGNN
+480 DNAGNK
-486 SQNNNVDTTSK
+486 SQNNNDGTTSK
-497 PPVNG
+497 PTVNG

>member
-54 SAEEKAYLEAN
+54 NTEEKAFLN
-65 YFTFPST
+65 
-72 TDTSK
+72 
-77 GFDGWNP
+77 N
-84 SVTEYTGLKT
+84 
-94 TDVDGLHNSNSKYE
+94 H
-108 VVKDGD
+108 KD
-114 ALFHYT
+114 
-120 GASGKDES
+120 K
-128 GAKVAIWSNGAT
+128 
-140 AHAGEKYDT
+140 
-149 RTVTYTGR
+149 
-157 KSGASITYVFTT
+157 
-169 LSKVNVPGVNDS
+169 
-181 GTTGGATNT
+181 
-190 KGLNA
+190 
-195 DEKAFID
+195 
-202 KYKDTIASALG
+202 IASALG
-213 IDGFAPS
+213 IDGFDPS
-220 TTDYYGVKESVLDT
+220 TTDYYGVKESALDT
-234 VADKIPTANKGLKLL
+234 VAGKIPTSNTGLLKPM
-249 GAPIEI
+249 GAPLEI
-255 DTNATGWLA
+255 DTNATGWLV
-264 DGKTTQTKP
+264 DGKIAKDKP
-273 AGTDLAYR
+273 SSGDMAYR
-281 VTIRGKSGG
+281 GTIKGKSGG
-290 TVAYTLHTRTLTI
+290 TVAYTLHTASQ
-303 MDKADA
+303 DASSKADPG
-309 AELKNVTATAN
+309 ELKGVTATAN
-320 GKQIQGFDPT
+320 GTAVTDFNPV

-348 PDGWGSYKNLD
+348 PDGWASYKNLD

-392 STGADVLKGVA
+392 ATGVDALKGVT

-445 SDSKLVFTASKDGTT
+445 SDSKLVFAASKDGTT

-468 GKDDDGATTNPG
+468 GKDDGGATTNPG
-480 DNAGNN
+480 DNAGNK
-486 SQNNNVDTTSK
+486 SQNNNDGTTSK
-497 PPVNG
+497 PTVNG